1 MGSKRAQKAKKRAK
15 RDARREARRAHQTE
29 SPVQQDVQ
37 QDEPATDEL
46 IGYVAH
52 DGVDFLRLGGDCIIA
67 SERRE
72 MEGTAEALFPGTRV
86 TIRALT
92 FEQLYQAM
100 EQEGE
105 VFRYD
110 DEAYARFSELAE
122 RHGKPIDA
130 PQPEDLAAF
139 GLRPSDPPCE

>member
-15 RDARREARRAHQTE
+15 REARRQTRRAHQAE
-29 SPVQQDVQ
+29 SPVQ

-67 SERRE
+67 SERKE

-92 FEQLYQAM
+92 FQQLYQAM

-110 DEAYARFSELAE
+110 DEAYGRFSELAE
-122 RHGKPIDA
+122 RHGKPIGA

-139 GLRPSDPPCE
+139 GLRPSDPPRE